1 MKAMSKSAG
10 TAAAIASLSL
20 LVFPAF
26 GQADG
31 PPLGGWSTTGVAVGK
46 VRYVALPSRHSTL
59 LEQIAVRG
67 GRLLRYSTI
76 RGQLGVPM
84 VALDGSGGGLSQNG
98 TTLVLT
104 RPRTS
109 YPARR
114 SVFYLVD
121 PKTLSVRTALR
132 LKGDFSFDAISPDA
146 STLYLIELSSR
157 SFLRYSVRAL
167 DIATGRLLRKP
178 VVDPREPDEAMRGYP
193 YARAMSADGRF
204 AYTLYSGGKKPFVH
218 ALDTTGRTAACI
230 DIPPIPGNAQ
240 MSLRLNGRRLSV
252 LADGAPV
259 SYVDTLTRKVTSA
272 TAAGAARSAPTH
284 ENAGGGQP
292 LLWAL
297 LAGAAAAALGAG
309 AAISARRRRA
319 A

>member
-1 MKAMSKSAG
+1 
-10 TAAAIASLSL
+10 
-20 LVFPAF
+20 
-26 GQADG
+26 
-31 PPLGGWSTTGVAVGK
+31 
-46 VRYVALPSRHSTL
+46 
-59 LEQIAVRG
+59 
-67 GRLLRYSTI
+67 
-76 RGQLGVPM
+76 
-84 VALDGSGGGLSQNG
+84 
-98 TTLVLT
+98 
-104 RPRTS
+104 
-109 YPARR
+109 
-114 SVFYLVD
+114 
-121 PKTLSVRTALR
+121 
-132 LKGDFSFDAISPDA
+132 
-146 STLYLIELSSR
+146 
-157 SFLRYSVRAL
+157 
-167 DIATGRLLRKP
+167 
-178 VVDPREPDEAMRGYP
+178 
-193 YARAMSADGRF
+193 
-204 AYTLYSGGKKPFVH
+204 VH

-309 AAISARRRRA
+309 AAITARRRRA